1 MEHVVSLM
9 LLAFAW
15 IIGYWLMKRT
25 ETGYVPT
32 VRYIPAFDA
41 LDEAIGRATEM
52 GRPVHWTSG
61 HGGAG
66 LYSDKAGDH
75 MAGLS
80 MLSYIALKCAE
91 RGTKLIA
98 TCGFSEMIPIAEDVI
113 YQSALAAGK
122 PEFFQK
128 EMVRF
133 NTDNWHTYAL
143 YTMTTVIEENCASN
157 IMVGNL
163 SSTEGMIIGTG
174 AVMIDCMNI
183 TGSRSPG
190 RMAQII
196 SISDYFLIGEE
207 MSAAGAIVSG
217 DIDSLASVVSSD
229 YSKVL
234 YCGLIALVILMASMG
249 LDTSWLAM

>member
-1 MEHVVSLM
+1 
-9 LLAFAW
+9 
-15 IIGYWLMKRT
+15 MKRA
-25 ETGYVPT
+25 ETGVVPK

-52 GRPVHWTSG
+52 GRPVHWTTG

-75 MAGLS
+75 MSGLS
-80 MLSYIALKCAE
+80 LLSYIAGKCAE

-113 YQSALAAGK
+113 YQAALAAGK
-122 PEFFQK
+122 PEYYQRD
-128 EMVRF
+128 MVRF

-143 YTMTTVIEENCASN
+143 YTMTTVIEENVASN

-174 AVMIDCMNI
+174 AVMIGSMNI

-196 SISDYFLIGEE
+196 NISDYFLIGEE
-207 MSAAGAIVSG
+207 MPAAGAIISG
-217 DIDSLASVVSSD
+217 DKDSLASVISSD

-234 YCGLIALVILMASMG
+234 YFIVIILGIVMASLG
-249 LDTSWLAM
+249 LAVDWFMW